1 MIREI
6 RDRKIT
12 RDDVYAKYF
21 SLCDVKDRNIT
32 EDFAKD
38 IQEAE
43 EIFKGKTKINIFIR
57 GKVFTQSVGQSEGM
71 RYFTFVDE
79 EYSIDKENLEKV
91 LMTIDRFSIFMN
103 AITPEEAIIVT
114 EPIIVTGEGKDIFFS
129 KIENE
134 FVSRKIV
141 ASASIMINVE

>member
-91 LMTIDRFSIFMN
+91 LMTIDRFSVFMN
-103 AITPEEAIIVT
+103 AITPEEA
-114 EPIIVTGEGKDIFFS
+114 IIVTGEGKDIFFS

>member
-21 SLCDVKDRNIT
+21 SLCDLKDRNIT
-32 EDFAKD
+32 EDFAED

-43 EIFKGKTKINIFIR
+43 EIFKGRTKINIFIR

-91 LMTIDRFSIFMN
+91 LMTIDKFSVFMN
-103 AITPEEAIIVT
+103 AITPEEPTVV
-114 EPIIVTGEGKDIFFS
+114 VTGEGKDIFFS

>member
-6 RDRKIT
+6 RDREIT
-12 RDDVYAKYF
+12 KEDVYAKYF
-21 SLCDVKDRNIT
+21 TLCNATDISVSEN
-32 EDFAKD
+32 FAKS

-43 EIFKGKTKINIFIR
+43 ELFKGKTKILIFIR
-57 GKVFTQSVGQSEGM
+57 GTVFTQNGRM

-79 EYSIDKENLEKV
+79 EYSINKENLEKV
-91 LMTIDRFSIFMN
+91 LMTIDKFSVFMN
-103 AITPEEAIIVT
+103 AITPEESTLV
-114 EPIIVTGEGKDIFFS
+114 VTGEEKDVFFS

-141 ASASIMINVE
+141 ASANIMINVE

>member
-1 MIREI
+1 MIREL

-12 RDDVYAKYF
+12 REDVYAKYF
-21 SLCDVKDRNIT
+21 SLCNATDISVSEN
-32 EDFAKD
+32 FAKS
-38 IQEAE
+38 IREAKE
-43 EIFKGKTKINIFIR
+43 LFEGKTKILVFIR
-57 GKVFTQSVGQSEGM
+57 GSVFTQSAGM

-79 EYSIDKENLEKV
+79 EYSISKEDLEKA
-91 LMTIDRFSIFMN
+91 LMAIDKFSVFMN
-103 AITPEEAIIVT
+103 AITPETPTVV
-114 EPIIVTGEGKDIFFS
+114 VTGEEKDIFFS

>member
-1 MIREI
+1 MIREL

-12 RDDVYAKYF
+12 REDVYAKYF
-21 SLCDVKDRNIT
+21 SLCDLKDRNIT
-32 EDFAKD
+32 EDFAED

-43 EIFKGKTKINIFIR
+43 ELFKGKTKMCVFIR
-57 GKVFTQSVGQSEGM
+57 GNVFTQSAGM

-79 EYSIDKENLEKV
+79 EYSVSKEDLEKALMAIDK
-91 LMTIDRFSIFMN
+91 FSVFMN
-103 AITPEEAIIVT
+103 AITPETPTVVI
-114 EPIIVTGEGKDIFFS
+114 TGEEKDIFFS

>member
-79 EYSIDKENLEKV
+79 EYSINKENLEKV
-91 LMTIDRFSIFMN
+91 LMTIDKFSVFMN
-103 AITPEEAIIVT
+103 AITLEESTLV
-114 EPIIVTGEGKDIFFS
+114 VTGEEKDVFFS